1 MTDFGCFFWTLT
13 KNELFLHSRGINFP
27 PRPKTMA
34 KGSAMG
40 LWRGKKGNSVFYRI
54 ANSNNNMKQGIRER
68 AYEISNPRT
77 TSQAGQRM
85 KLLPAQRVYGVLKP
99 VISRGW
105 QGVKYG
111 VESKQEFLKRALKL
125 TTRYPFLE
133 KDSSVV
139 IPGAYQISKG
149 TLQQVYTQPS
159 TEGDADTH
167 ETSLK
172 MQGTGAEETMG
183 AIFSGLLAGSPFLR
197 DGDQITIVGC
207 YQSSDDEITWDYF
220 SFIIDKT
227 STVVPSEQPD
237 FEGSGGNFYW
247 KVDTGNGKIDI
258 VTSQTFMLASA
269 VIVSRLQDGEYLRS
283 TAVLTI
289 NDQAGGMQNYFSGAA
304 YRRARNSYM
313 NPTRTQSTDWPVE
326 PELPEN
332 SYISDY
338 ALSGLTGNKAA
349 CNGIVVLVTR
359 NEETDALTGVF
370 VTNFLGD
377 ALVKKSDGTAVTYE
391 VAGQGETEVFPITPA
406 DQADLANLPTIPY
419 E

>member
-1 MTDFGCFFWTLT
+1 
-13 KNELFLHSRGINFP
+13 
-27 PRPKTMA
+27 MA

-40 LWRGKKGNSVFYRI
+40 LWKGKKGSSVFYRI
-54 ANSNNNMKQGIRER
+54 SNSNSQQKQGIRER

-99 VISRGW
+99 IISRGW

-125 TTRYPFLE
+125 TTGYPYLE
-133 KDSSVV
+133 KESSVV

-149 TLQQVYTQPS
+149 TLQQVFTKPS
-159 TEGDADTH
+159 AEGDADTH
-167 ETSLK
+167 ETSIK
-172 MQGTGAEETMG
+172 IQATGAEETMG
-183 AIFSGLLAGSPFLR
+183 AIFTGMLAGSPFLR
-197 DGDQITIVGC
+197 DGDQITIIGC
-207 YQSSDDEITWDYF
+207 YQSSNDEITWDYF
-220 SFIIDKT
+220 SFIIDTT

-237 FEGSGGNFYW
+237 FEGIGGNFYW
-247 KVDTGNGKIDI
+247 KVDSVNGKINI

-269 VIVSRLQDGEYLRS
+269 VIISRLSDGEFLRS
-283 TAVLTI
+283 TSVLAI
-289 NDQAGGMQNYFSGAA
+289 NDSAGSMTNYFGGAA

-313 NPTRTQSTDWPVE
+313 NPTRVQSTDWPVE

-338 ALSGLTGNKAA
+338 ALSGLTGAKASA
-349 CNGIVVLVTR
+349 NGIVVKVTR

-370 VTNFLGD
+370 VTTYLGGD

-391 VAGQGETEVFPITPA
+391 VTSGGETQVLPITPA
-406 DQADLANLPTIPY
+406 DQTDLANLPTIPY